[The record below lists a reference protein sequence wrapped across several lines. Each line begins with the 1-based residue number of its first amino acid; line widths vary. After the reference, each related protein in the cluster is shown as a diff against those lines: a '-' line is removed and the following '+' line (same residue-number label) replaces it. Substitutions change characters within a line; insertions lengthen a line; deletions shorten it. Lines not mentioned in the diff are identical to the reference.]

1 MVDLVVHQ
9 VQEQAQAVADLA
21 ARQAQEIQAQMLQ
34 NHRRQ
39 NKVQAQDLQLQEQLR
54 KLQLFQEFQV

>member
-1 MVDLVVHQ
+1 MDLVVHQ

-54 KLQLFQEFQV
+54 KLLLFQEFQV